1 MKLFAIIISTLAAVV
16 VAEDSLIP
24 ECASSCAHILDQ
36 TGCGSLT
43 ESTMNCFC
51 ENKDKVIGEAQA
63 CLMNSRRCSLR
74 ELISI
79 RSNVIS
85 RCGSF

>member
-1 MKLFAIIISTLAAVV
+1 MKVFAIILSAFAITVI
-16 VAEDSLIP
+16 AEDSLIP
-24 ECASSCAHILDQ
+24 ECASSCAYVLDQ
-36 TGCGSLT
+36 AGCGPLN
-43 ESTMNCFC
+43 ESSMNCFC

-74 ELISI
+74 ELLSI
-79 RSNVIS
+79 RSRIID